1 MDGNTEEQRKFV
13 QDMVIYREQNAN
25 TPTKGNDGIIEVER
39 TVYQSTGKDG
49 EDVVTIT
56 NVKRKKVEATKD
68 VYRKYNFNIDYI
80 IKQMNQD
87 FSKTE

>member
-56 NVKRKKVEATKD
+56 NVKRK
-68 VYRKYNFNIDYI
+68 R
-80 IKQMNQD
+80 
-87 FSKTE
+87 

>member
-1 MDGNTEEQRKFV
+1 
-13 QDMVIYREQNAN
+13 MVIYREQNAN

-56 NVKRKKVEATKD
+56 KCLKRKKGRSYQRCISKS
-68 VYRKYNFNIDYI
+68 I
-80 IKQMNQD
+80 I
-87 FSKTE
+87 SI

>member
-1 MDGNTEEQRKFV
+1 VYLFLNTKFKPWYTCFIAEV
-13 QDMVIYREQNAN
+13 RSIPPA
-25 TPTKGNDGIIEVER
+25 TSASIEVER

>member
-1 MDGNTEEQRKFV
+1 MI
-13 QDMVIYREQNAN
+13 IYREQNAN

-56 NVKRKKVEATKD
+56 NVKRKNVEATKD

-87 FSKTE
+87 FSKTK

>member
-1 MDGNTEEQRKFV
+1 
-13 QDMVIYREQNAN
+13 MVIYREQNAN

-56 NVKRKKVEATKD
+56 NVKRKKVKATKD

>member
-1 MDGNTEEQRKFV
+1 MI
-13 QDMVIYREQNAN
+13 IYREQNAN

-56 NVKRKKVEATKD
+56 NVKRK
-68 VYRKYNFNIDYI
+68 R
-80 IKQMNQD
+80 
-87 FSKTE
+87 